1 LKKSLFIF
9 LNAFNFRL
17 FSLILHQILSG
28 GTVAF
33 PSSLYMTKEKI
44 IQTVAQ
50 ETENILS
57 ANPAHF
63 LVEVKIKPTNNI
75 KVYIDGDAGIGID
88 DLVKYN
94 RSLYKVLEE
103 RELYPD
109 GDFSLEVSSAGLHEP
124 LKLHR
129 QYIKNF
135 GRDVK
140 ITFKNEHTLEGKL
153 VSVSDNQIILDE
165 EIKKKGNAK
174 STSAGSKKT
183 EIKQH
188 IIPISDVKTTHIII
202 KF

>member
-1 LKKSLFIF
+1 M
-9 LNAFNFRL
+9 
-17 FSLILHQILSG
+17 HQILSE

-33 PSSLYMTKEKI
+33 PSSLYMTKETI

-50 ETENILS
+50 EAENMLS

-75 KVYIDGDAGIGID
+75 KVYIDGDVGIGID

-94 RSLYKVLEE
+94 RTLYKALEE
-103 RELYPD
+103 KALYPD
-109 GDFSLEVSSAGLHEP
+109 GDFSLEVSSAGLDEP

-129 QYIKNF
+129 QYVKNI

-140 ITFKNEHTLEGKL
+140 ITFKDEHALEGKL
-153 VSVSDNQIILDE
+153 VSVSDSQIILDE

-174 STSAGSKKT
+174 SPSAGSKKT

-188 IIPISDVKTTHIII
+188 IIPVSDIKTTHIII

>member
-1 LKKSLFIF
+1 M
-9 LNAFNFRL
+9 
-17 FSLILHQILSG
+17 SG